1 MPHVSRVKKERGV
14 SFVKGYEPKLA
25 ALSCAMDRARSLP
38 PVNPFWSE
46 RVQQEV
52 WLQHHR
58 PEDLPAPHDDGDL
71 EEGGMTGGTGKGRGL
86 STGGQVFATPP
97 SHQTPEGRG
106 GQGAGKRSKRRMS
119 SGDVAGEP
127 VPGPC
132 KSMGPMPPEHVQAKP
147 RRGHESEGN
156 LQRALEAEM
165 VTFLRE
171 QNDHLRLELEEM
183 KKKLAGGTSSSAPSA
198 PSSWEFADGM
208 GAHQPG
214 DEEMGNRS
222 RAGGVSADD
231 KRPSS
236 KNRVD
241 GLHTPRRR
249 SPTTRRVLS
258 GRPAVRYTPN
268 GTQVPDGQPP
278 ELPEVPLP
286 PFGPPTSCNS
296 AEISLLQGYEIL
308 DELRRRRGDQH
319 WLPLGVREGK
329 AFEPQENGFA
339 PRDDRA
345 TRLEKE
351 VDATEN
357 LHGADAGSFAGSW
370 TRGCMF
376 SGCPSTTSTGF
387 GHWRPTGT

>member
-1 MPHVSRVKKERGV
+1 
-14 SFVKGYEPKLA
+14 
-25 ALSCAMDRARSLP
+25 MDRARSLP

-86 STGGQVFATPP
+86 STGGRVYATPP

-106 GQGAGKRSKRRMS
+106 GQGAGKRSKGRMS
-119 SGDVAGEP
+119 SGDMAGEP

-147 RRGHESEGN
+147 RRGPESEGN

-208 GAHQPG
+208 GAHQPE

-222 RAGGVSADD
+222 RA
-231 KRPSS
+231 
-236 KNRVD
+236 
-241 GLHTPRRR
+241 
-249 SPTTRRVLS
+249 
-258 GRPAVRYTPN
+258 
-268 GTQVPDGQPP
+268 
-278 ELPEVPLP
+278 
-286 PFGPPTSCNS
+286 
-296 AEISLLQGYEIL
+296 
-308 DELRRRRGDQH
+308 RG
-319 WLPLGVREGK
+319 
-329 AFEPQENGFA
+329 
-339 PRDDRA
+339 
-345 TRLEKE
+345 
-351 VDATEN
+351 
-357 LHGADAGSFAGSW
+357 
-370 TRGCMF
+370 F
-376 SGCPSTTSTGF
+376 SG
-387 GHWRPTGT
+387 